1 MKNYKENVNK
11 KINNLRKEIE
21 NNKNKEIF
29 DKPKINKNSEK
40 LIKNQNK
47 NFLERNF
54 EFQNKIKEK
63 NQILIKKLK
72 PKENNFNNKKI
83 DKNAIQKQLNNFK
96 KWENEKNQKIEK
108 LKNDINNKRKELYAI
123 KKVNLSQ
130 IQIENNI
137 ERLYKDDLKQR
148 KKKVENLK
156 NILTPTF
163 KPNINKKNYRKKNNL
178 SIFSQ
183 FKKNQLIILY
193 FNFLF

>member
-137 ERLYKDDLKQR
+137 ERLYKDL
-148 KKKVENLK
+148 LSG
-156 NILTPTF
+156 LTF
-163 KPNINKKNYRKKNNL
+163 CQLSSFINSANSL
-178 SIFSQ
+178 
-183 FKKNQLIILY
+183 
-193 FNFLF
+193 